1 MMGAVT
7 LILMSP
13 RHWIP
18 EPESFEISGAD
29 IFLIGMRHFD
39 EALLIVCN
47 PSPIQ
52 QEKPTP
58 QLHQTLRLVSEQSV
72 NPVHARGKLVT
83 LATKFDT
90 LKIPILIAVVLGL
103 VSGLAAQD
111 TIPKTPVK
119 DTMVVAIADSAAT
132 VQAVINPADTVLRI
146 INLNPFFTIH
156 VDSVL
161 EYDLQLN
168 KPEDRYYFF
177 MRNSPVGVKLDRQS
191 GRLNFKADKSFFKS
205 GRLRYDL
212 PYRVDIG
219 VQNLYHVAERFDTS
233 FTIVFY
239 STEIIPSRLKP
250 TVSSTQQYEE
260 GDSVRFRVQCET
272 GTFPIEQIVMNT
284 NAPINNYRSVNK
296 CNDEFLWMIPYD
308 FIRDADTSKPRMLY
322 LQFIGND
329 KFLNKDTA
337 LVSLLIRPG
346 VNYPQKSQE
355 HAIVNKELTKYI
367 QDLKLTFYVVSR
379 NVKSNKKTRTGFD
392 VTGSTMALA
401 GTVINT
407 TVSAQGGKDLGKILP
422 SVGLTLVPVKEA
434 VAPNKIQEQNTATQ
448 VRAAIKR
455 LEYMQSENLLV
466 GERDPEI
473 LTKIK
478 KIRDEMKQTR
488 LQLVDLPMVEFE
500 NVSQRDVDEYFNSP
514 KVNKR
519 YKLKIN

>member
-1 MMGAVT
+1 MKIPT
-7 LILMSP
+7 LIAAV
-13 RHWIP
+13 
-18 EPESFEISGAD
+18 F
-29 IFLIGMRHFD
+29 GM
-39 EALLIVCN
+39 
-47 PSPIQ
+47 
-52 QEKPTP
+52 
-58 QLHQTLRLVSEQSV
+58 VS
-72 NPVHARGKLVT
+72 T
-83 LATKFDT
+83 
-90 LKIPILIAVVLGL
+90 
-103 VSGLAAQD
+103 LAAQTASSD
-111 TIPKTPVK
+111 TIPATAPTDSVSAVPV
-119 DTMVVAIADSAAT
+119 IT
-132 VQAVINPADTVLRI
+132 VNPEDTVLRI

-156 VDSVL
+156 VDSLL

-168 KPEDRYYFF
+168 KPEERYYFF
-177 MRNSPVGVKLDRQS
+177 MRNSPVGVKLERQT

-205 GRLRYDL
+205 GRLKYDL

-219 VQNLYHVAERFDTS
+219 VQNLYHAAERVDTS

-239 STEIIPSRLKP
+239 STEIIASKLKP
-250 TVSSTQQYEE
+250 TVNSTQVYEE
-260 GDSVRFRVQCET
+260 GDSVRFRIQCET

-284 NAPINNYRSVNK
+284 NAPINNYRAVTK

-322 LQFIGND
+322 LQFVGND

-346 VNYPQKSQE
+346 VNYPQRIQE
-355 HAIVNKELTKYI
+355 HALLNKELTKYI

-379 NVKSNKKTRTGFD
+379 NIKSNKKTRTGFD

-407 TVSAQGGKDLGKILP
+407 TVTAPGGKDIGKILP

-455 LEYMQSENLLV
+455 MEYMQSENLLV
-466 GERDPEI
+466 GDRDPEI

-478 KIRDEMKQTR
+478 KIRDELKQTR

-519 YKLKIN
+519 YKLKIK